1 VKNQSNE
8 SPLSLVVATKN
19 GTRTRIEA
27 SDLPSANHREPS
39 PSFLIDAKILA
50 QLLSVSEATI
60 WRWDSGGRLPQ
71 AVKPSPGVKR
81 WRREEIREWIDV
93 GCPCRKDW
101 EAVKK
106 ANK

>member
-1 VKNQSNE
+1 MPSEQ
-8 SPLSLVVATKN
+8 PLGARL
-19 GTRTRIEA
+19 
-27 SDLPSANHREPS
+27 
-39 PSFLIDAKILA
+39 SFLDHSGSGGGVRLHETATLDIANSLPLLVSAKTLA
-50 QLLSVSEATI
+50 VLLSVSEATI

-101 EAVKK
+101 EAMKK
-106 ANK
+106 ANKQ